1 MGADALENVATE
13 DGGVAPPQ
21 RSSHAVGGVFAAV
34 PDATSASLPPGRNA
48 AVLALQRGAGNRAV
62 SGIIGRPAPRVLA
75 RCAGRCTCGGEC
87 SNEESLENS
96 GAALARGL
104 RALLRAGGR
113 TVDRVAETSAGT
125 LAPPSAP
132 SAAYPAAESAQRL
145 LRAAVLKRREAV
157 VQTPTQRLAG
167 SVLPRAAAAPAPV
180 RTLSRAKQK
189 ACGVPSASTSTSV
202 ASMFGRAIEGVID
215 LAYMKDRGVNFTDV
229 YFDAVS
235 KGTYIKFLSKK
246 HGIPES
252 TLRARV
258 TRVPDLLD
266 TRTTF
271 SVSGNGEFYEIKAK
285 SSAGTKAG
293 RDKLRDIDDY
303 MAKTP
308 ALPYERGDTWSPGTI
323 SIPIP
328 LTAILSALAVLP
340 GIGTLAG
347 QLARAFLFCGAPDVT
362 LEVTRTEPGLL
373 QYRLC
378 VEADLACYAKYA
390 IAEDVLIAIIAIVIL
405 APEVIPE
412 IIEELPEIIEE
423 LPELIEEVPEIVP
436 ETPPVPE
443 LPPPGP
449 PVMPPPSPVP
459 LPVPAPP
466 P

>member
-1 MGADALENVATE
+1 MGADALEEVATAN
-13 DGGVAPPQ
+13 GGAARPQ

-34 PDATSASLPPGRNA
+34 PYATSASLPPGRSA

-62 SGIIGRPAPRVLA
+62 SAIIARPAPRTVA

-87 SNEESLENS
+87 SNEESLENF
-96 GAALARGL
+96 GVLARGL
-104 RALLRAGGR
+104 TALMRAGGR
-113 TVDRVAETSAGT
+113 SVEEVASGTSAGK
-125 LAPPSAP
+125 LARPSAP

-145 LRAAVLKRREAV
+145 LRVAVLKRREAV
-157 VQTPTQRLAG
+157 AGAPTQPLAG
-167 SVLPRAAAAPAPV
+167 SVLARTAPATAPV

-215 LAYMKDRGVNFTDV
+215 LAYMKDRGVSFTDV
-229 YFDAVS
+229 YFDALS
-235 KGTYIKFLSKK
+235 KGAYVKFLSKK

-271 SVSGNGEFYEIKAK
+271 SASGNGEFYEIKPK

-293 RDKLRDIDDY
+293 RDKLKDIDDY

-308 ALPYERGDTWSPGTI
+308 VLPYERGDTWSPGTI

-340 GIGTLAG
+340 GIGQLAG

-405 APEVIPE
+405 APEAIPE
-412 IIEELPEIIEE
+412 LIEELPEIVEE

-459 LPVPAPP
+459 LPAPAPP